1 MRRFLLNFSVK
12 LCASWWAFKILTTEA
27 QSFTEA
33 SWETMNLLLLGR
45 GKMGTM
51 IESLATTRGHQVRSI
66 DIEENSHGAGLTPEK
81 LRDIDVVIDF
91 TTPDAVIE
99 NIDGCARS
107 GKNLVVGTTG
117 WYGKIPEVR
126 RIVEESGIGFVYAAN
141 FSVGVNLFFEIL
153 KTAAAALRFDY
164 SGKITET
171 HHVHKLDAPSG
182 TAIMMQKAIQEA
194 GYPALEISSS
204 REGAVVGVHE
214 LILDSLND
222 TITLRHD
229 AKSRRGFAEGAIR
242 AAEWLKGKKGFY
254 DFKTVWREL

>member
-1 MRRFLLNFSVK
+1 
-12 LCASWWAFKILTTEA
+12 
-27 QSFTEA
+27 
-33 SWETMNLLLLGR
+33 MNLLLLGR

-51 IESLATTRGHQVRSI
+51 IESLALARDHQVRSV
-66 DIEENSHGAGLTPEK
+66 DVDENTHGAGLTPEK
-81 LRDIDVVIDF
+81 LRDIDIVIDF
-91 TTPDAVIE
+91 TTPDAVME
-99 NIDGCARS
+99 NIAGCARS

-126 RIVEESGIGFVYAAN
+126 RMVEESGIGFVYAAN
-141 FSVGVNLFFEIL
+141 FSVGVNLFFEIV

-164 SGKITET
+164 SGKISET

-182 TAIMMQKAIQEA
+182 TAVMLQKVIQEA

-204 REGAVVGVHE
+204 REGEVVGTHQ
-214 LILDSLND
+214 LTLDSMND

-254 DFKTVWREL
+254 DFKNVWREL